1 MIKIFNK
8 TTNEFLGRVSEEDL
22 QFLVDQLEEES
33 LDDHDYFLLK
43 ETIDEFEQLGGSSRL
58 VQVLKGGLK
67 DQGNIEIRWERDKE
81 G

>member
-8 TTNEFLGRVSEEDL
+8 TTNEFLGRVTEEDL

-43 ETIDEFEQLGGSSRL
+43 ETIEEFEQLGGSSHL

-81 G
+81 A